1 MQTTILK
8 GKTVSSKIKEGLI
21 DRVKH
26 LKSLDITPGLAAII
40 IGNNPASELYV
51 SSKAK
56 TFKKMNCFSE
66 IFKLDKDI
74 KQNEII
80 DFIKRLNKN
89 DKFHGILLQLP
100 LPVHLDENELLNTID
115 PIKDV
120 DGFHPANLGLL
131 MQGNPNFIPCT
142 PLGCIKILDH
152 YKIKTEKKHV
162 VVVGRSNIV
171 GKPIASLLSQNFN
184 YGNATVTLCHSRT
197 SNLSQFT
204 KQADILIAAVG
215 VPNLIKKNMVREGVV
230 IIDVGINRIEDKD
243 KERGYRI
250 VGDVDFEGM
259 LNHAEAITPVPGGV
273 GVMTVTMLLSNT
285 IDSAFNKIKKMEIK

>member
-8 GKTVSSKIKEGLI
+8 GKAVSSKIKEDLI
-21 DRVKH
+21 DKVNH
-26 LKSLDITPGLAAII
+26 LKSSDIIPGLAAII
-40 IGNNPASELYV
+40 VGNNPASELYV

-66 IFKLDKDI
+66 IFKLDNDI
-74 KQNEII
+74 KQNKII
-80 DFIKRLNKN
+80 DFINKLNKN

-100 LPVHLDENELLNTID
+100 LPGHLDENELLNAID

-120 DGFHPANLGLL
+120 DGFHPVNLGLL

-171 GKPIASLLSQNFN
+171 GKPIASLLSQNCN

-197 SNLSQFT
+197 NDLSQFT

-215 VPNLIKKNMVREGVV
+215 VPNLIKKNMVKEGVI
-230 IIDVGINRIEDKD
+230 IIDVGINRIKDKD
-243 KERGYRI
+243 KKRGYRI
-250 VGDVDFEGM
+250 VGDVDFEDILG
-259 LNHAEAITPVPGGV
+259 HAQAITPVPGGV

-285 IDSAFNKIKKMEIK
+285 IDSACNKIKKMEIK